1 MKIDD
6 VYKLWATDKSKQV
19 KYSTMCAYS
28 LIYTNHIHPRIG
40 NIEVEDIRK
49 KDVQNFIDN
58 ELANGLSVKTVKD
71 MIIVLKMIVNYAAS
85 ELEFNINTTWKL
97 YWPTKNLTKQELP
110 PVYSNSEFKKI
121 VNTCITYPS
130 AINLGILLT
139 ICSGMRIGEVCAL
152 QFKDIDIDKK
162 ILTVNKTIERVYSVH
177 DGVRKTELII
187 SEPKTASSHREI
199 PIISDAFSLTKKFYN
214 VANPDYYVCSLTE
227 KPIEPRVF
235 RNHYAKFI
243 KEKCKL
249 NHVIRFHGLRHTFAS
264 LLIENKVDVKT
275 VASILGHSD
284 ISTTLNTYVH
294 PSELSKR
301 KSMTS
306 SIKKIL
312 K

>member
-28 LIYTNHIHPRIG
+28 LIYTNHIHHSIG

-97 YWPTKNLTKQELP
+97 YWPTKNLTRHELP

-121 VNTCITYPS
+121 VNTCIAYPS
-130 AINLGILLT
+130 SRNLGILLT
-139 ICSGMRIGEVCAL
+139 ICSGMRIGEICAL
-152 QFKDIDIDKK
+152 QFKDIDLEKK
-162 ILTVNKTIERVYSVH
+162 VLTVNKTIERVYSIH
-177 DGVRKTELII
+177 NGARKTDLII

-199 PIISDAFSLTKKFYN
+199 PIINDAFLLTKKFYAI
-214 VANPDYYVCSLTE
+214 ANPDYYVCSLSE

-235 RNHYAKFI
+235 RNHYNRFI
-243 KEKCKL
+243 KDKCHI
-249 NHVIRFHGLRHTFAS
+249 NHVIKFHGLRHTFAS

-294 PSELSKR
+294 PSDLSKR

>member
-1 MKIDD
+1 
-6 VYKLWATDKSKQV
+6 
-19 KYSTMCAYS
+19 MCAYS
-28 LIYTNHIHPRIG
+28 LIYTNHIHHSIG

-97 YWPTKNLTKQELP
+97 YWPTKNLTRHELP
-110 PVYSNSEFKKI
+110 PVYSHSEFKKI
-121 VNTCITYPS
+121 VNTCIAFPS
-130 AINLGILLT
+130 SRNLGILLT

-301 KSMTS
+301 KSMTN

>member
-6 VYKLWATDKSKQV
+6 VYNLWATEKSKHV
-19 KYSTMCAYS
+19 KYSTICAYS
-28 LIYTNHIHPRIG
+28 LIYTNHIHPTLG
-40 NIEVEDIRK
+40 DMEVEDIRK
-49 KDVQNFIDN
+49 KDVQNFINN

-71 MIIVLKMIVNYAAS
+71 MVIVLKMIANYAAS

-162 ILTVNKTIERVYSVH
+162 ILTVSKTIERVYSVH

>member
-1 MKIDD
+1 MIIDD
-6 VYKLWATDKSKQV
+6 VYKLWAADKIKLV

-28 LIYTNHIHPRIG
+28 LIYTNHIHPSLG
-40 NIEVEDIRK
+40 TMQVEDIRK

-58 ELANGLSVKTVKD
+58 ELANGLSIKTVKD

-85 ELEFNINTTWKL
+85 ELEINVSTTWKL
-97 YWPTKNLTKQELP
+97 YWPTKNLSRHELP

-121 VNTCITYPS
+121 VNTCIAYPS

-139 ICSGMRIGEVCAL
+139 ICSGMRIGEICAL

-162 ILTVNKTIERVYSVH
+162 ILTVNKTIERVYSLN
-177 DGVRKTELII
+177 DGIRHTKLII
-187 SEPKTASSHREI
+187 SEPKTASSRREI
-199 PIISDAFSLTKKFYN
+199 PIITDAFNLTKKFYN
-214 VANPDYYVCSLTE
+214 IANPNYYVCSLTE

-235 RNHYAKFI
+235 RNHYRKFI
-243 KEKCKL
+243 IDKCHL
-249 NHVIRFHGLRHTFAS
+249 SHVIKFHGLRHTFAS

-301 KSMTS
+301 KSMSS
-306 SIKKIL
+306 SIRKIL